1 MNHLKTITLYLFYTN
16 DKDIQ
21 RTYLDKTIIELLIIY
36 LIEIYNISTQL
47 DKFLRGLKNHSDQ
60 HQPY

>member
-1 MNHLKTITLYLFYTN
+1 MTHSQTITLYLFYTN

-21 RTYLDKTIIELLIIY
+21 RTCLDKTIIELLIIY
-36 LIEIYNISTQL
+36 PIEIYNISTQL
-47 DKFLRGLKNHSDQ
+47 DKLLRGLKNHSDQ